1 MEAIYVPKKLVDEAR
16 KMGIDISELVLNA
29 IANVLDLD
37 PSEVASARLELAEK
51 SLEEAREFIK
61 QRNAVQASEK
71 LYKAVE
77 ECIKALAEVFNAS
90 QLKEVRKRGK
100 WDTWLLG
107 MAATDLSKR
116 LGEER
121 IRLAWKDAYD
131 IHVWGFH
138 EAKYR
143 VEDVEAALPLA
154 EWLLSYTKQVIS
166 EKLREHKE
174 KQE

>member
-1 MEAIYVPKKLVDEAR
+1 MVEAIYVPRKLVDEAR
-16 KMGIDISELVLNA
+16 RRGIDVDELVLSA
-29 IANVLDLD
+29 IANALSLD
-37 PSEVASARLELAEK
+37 PSEVAFARLELAEK
-51 SLEEAREFIK
+51 SLREARGFIE
-61 QRNAVQASEK
+61 RGDVVQASEK

-77 ECIKALAEVFNAS
+77 ECIKALAEVFNAP
-90 QLKEVRKRGK
+90 QLEEARRRGK

-116 LGEER
+116 LSEDR

-143 VEDVEAALPLA
+143 VEDAEATLPSA
-154 EWLLSYTKQVIS
+154 EWLLNYAKKAID
-166 EKLREHKE
+166 EKLRGHSGG
-174 KQE
+174 